1 VRGLKSFLLL
11 VVIALGL
18 GAYLYFV
25 ESKRQPGDS
34 DKKDKVF
41 AVESD
46 KIDEITIKPESGERT
61 TVRKNGNEWQI
72 VQPVAMPSDGAAVA
86 SITSNLSS
94 LEIQRVI
101 DENPGDLKEFGLEPP
116 RIEVAFKSGGKEQR
130 LQLGRKTPPATD
142 LYARLSDQ
150 KRVFLV
156 PSYVESTFNKS
167 TFDLRDKTALKF
179 DRDKVDTM
187 AISTPK
193 RTVSFTKVN
202 GEWQMTAP
210 LHARADF
217 TAVDGLVS
225 RLNGLQMKSIV
236 APEAAK
242 LADYGLDTPDVS
254 VELGAGSSKATLLM
268 GKAAGEGAVNA
279 KDQSRPAVFTVESAL
294 VGDLTK
300 EPGDYRQKDLFDAR
314 AFNSTRVEI
323 VRAGQTLTFEKTKTK
338 NKEGQDEEKWRQTAP
353 TARDIDQTKVDNLI
367 SAITATRANSFIE
380 SAGRQEKTG
389 LDTPEAVV
397 TIKSDEGKREEKV
410 TFAKSGT
417 DGYASRAGE
426 PGVAKV
432 DASSIDNIVKSLE
445 ALK

>member
-1 VRGLKSFLLL
+1 MRGLKSFLLL

-25 ESKRQPGDS
+25 ESKRQPGDA

-41 AVESD
+41 AVEAD
-46 KIDEITIKPESGERT
+46 KIDEIAIKSEAGERT
-61 TVRKNGNEWQI
+61 SLRKNGNEWQI
-72 VQPVAMPSDGAAVA
+72 VQPVTTPSDGAAVS
-86 SITSNLSS
+86 SITSNLST

-101 DENPGDLKEFGLEPP
+101 DENPGDLKEFGLDPP
-116 RIEVAFKSGGKEQR
+116 RIEVTFKSGGKEQR

-142 LYARLSDQ
+142 LYAKLPDQ

-187 AISTPK
+187 AIATPK
-193 RTVSFTKVN
+193 RTLSFTKSN

-217 TAVDGLVS
+217 TTVDGLVS
-225 RLNGLQMKSIV
+225 RLNGLQMKTIV

-242 LADYGLDTPDVS
+242 LAEYGLDTPEVS
-254 VELGAGSSKATLLM
+254 VELGTGSSKATLFL

-279 KDQSRPAVFTVESAL
+279 KDASRPAVFTVDSSL
-294 VGDLTK
+294 VADLTK
-300 EPGDYRQKDLFDAR
+300 DPGDYRQKDLFDAR
-314 AFNSTRVEI
+314 AFNSTRVEV

-353 TARDIDQTKVDNLI
+353 TARDVDQTKVDNLL
-367 SAITATRANSFIE
+367 SAMTAARANSFID
-380 SAGRQEKTG
+380 SAAKTG
-389 LDTPEAVV
+389 LDKPELVV

-410 TFAKSGT
+410 SFAKSGT
-417 DGYASRAGE
+417 DGYAARAGE

>member
-25 ESKRQPGDS
+25 ESKRQPGDA

-41 AVESD
+41 SVEAD
-46 KIDEITIKPESGERT
+46 KIDEIAIKSELGERT
-61 TVRKNGNEWQI
+61 TLRKNGNDWQI
-72 VQPVAMPSDGAAVA
+72 VQPMATASDGAAVS
-86 SITSNLSS
+86 SITSNLST

-101 DENPGDLKEFGLEPP
+101 DENPGDLKEFGLEPA
-116 RIEVAFKSGGKEQR
+116 RIEVTFKSGGKEQR
-130 LQLGRKTPPATD
+130 LSLGRKTPPATD
-142 LYARLSDQ
+142 LYAKLADQ

-167 TFDLRDKTALKF
+167 TFDLRDKSALKF

-193 RTVSFTKVN
+193 RTLSFTKAN

-217 TAVDGLVS
+217 TTVDGLVS
-225 RLNGLQMKSIV
+225 RLNGLQMKAIV
-236 APEAAK
+236 APEAAQ
-242 LADYGLDTPDVS
+242 LGDYGLDKPEVS
-254 VELGAGSSKATLLM
+254 VELGAGSSKATLAI

-279 KDQSRPAVFTVESAL
+279 KDGSRPAVFTVDSSL
-294 VGDLTK
+294 VADMTK
-300 EPGDYRQKDLFDAR
+300 DAGDYRQKDLFDAR
-314 AFNSTRVEI
+314 AFNSTRVEV

-338 NKEGQDEEKWRQTAP
+338 NKEGQDEEKWRQIAP
-353 TARDIDQTKVDNLI
+353 AARDIDQTKVDNLL
-367 SAITATRANSFIE
+367 SAVTATRANSFID
-380 SAGRQEKTG
+380 SAARQEKTG
-389 LDTPEAVV
+389 LDKPEIVV

-417 DGYASRAGE
+417 DAYASRAGE

-432 DASSIDNIVKSLE
+432 DASAVDNIVKSVE